1 MAPVEELWWPDLQA
15 LCQEIGQASPDGR
28 AAIVTW
34 RKELLERGLDVFKPP
49 SKASEE
55 LIRGDQPIKLPEGES
70 LPSHTGMRDALLDLS
85 AKLELDQVQTYILLS
100 RLCRTWGLGPVQGPG
115 LDLEQF
121 LAAKVYYFSER
132 LQLLGCIQDVLEA
145 GGAWVVLSGAAWAVC
160 Y

>member
-1 MAPVEELWWPDLQA
+1 
-15 LCQEIGQASPDGR
+15 
-28 AAIVTW
+28 
-34 RKELLERGLDVFKPP
+34 
-49 SKASEE
+49 
-55 LIRGDQPIKLPEGES
+55 
-70 LPSHTGMRDALLDLS
+70 MRDAFLDLS

-100 RLCRTWGLGPVQGPG
+100 RLCRIWGLGPVQGPG
-115 LDLEQF
+115 IDLEQF